1 MKFKNRTVAI
11 VSSPLQLISTGE
23 YIHQNK
29 IKNYIIIVLFYSKK
43 ELEQIREINKI
54 YNLSLEIKL
63 RGYPII
69 QYFNL
74 FIISQKIRSC
84 KNLIIGNFFSDPH
97 LFFYNLILKSRTT
110 VVDDGMIVTSIP
122 NFIGSNKRIL
132 KPSLIKKIFYRAFE
146 YPKKIDLF
154 SIFPVAVHRLI
165 SLKKNNLSILNSK
178 IIRKKTSKVL
188 MIIGQ
193 PFVEHKM
200 ISLENYIS
208 IIQSIYKDFKSYK
221 LIYFPSRKELPQ
233 KLNRL
238 RNIGDLDIVQ
248 SVNNIEIYLLK
259 NKFIP
264 KKIVGFTS
272 SALITLNT
280 IFNSNNNL
288 IDISC
293 FKLILN
299 DNRLPRDVIS
309 KMYETLYEKGIHKY
323 EI

>member
-1 MKFKNRTVAI
+1 MKFKNRVVAI

-29 IKNYIIIVLFYSKK
+29 IKNYIIIVLFYNKK
-43 ELEQIREINKI
+43 ELKQIQEVNKI

-63 RGYPII
+63 RGYPVI
-69 QYFNL
+69 QYYNL
-74 FIISQKIRSC
+74 FIISKKIKSC
-84 KNLIIGNFFSDPH
+84 QNLLIGNFFSDPH

-110 VVDDGMIVTSIP
+110 VVDDGMIVNLIP

-132 KPSLIKKIFYRAFE
+132 KPGLIKKIFYKAFE

-154 SIFPVAVHRLI
+154 SIFPVAAHKLI

-193 PFVEHKM
+193 PFVEYKM
-200 ISLENYIS
+200 ITLEYYIS
-208 IIQSIYKDFKSYK
+208 IIQSIKKDFKSYK
-221 LIYFPSRKELPQ
+221 LIYFPSRKELPK
-233 KLNRL
+233 KLNSL
-238 RNIGDLDIVQ
+238 SNVCDIDIVQ
-248 SVNNIEIYLLK
+248 SVNNIEIYFLK

-272 SALITLNT
+272 SAMITLNT
-280 IFNSNNNL
+280 MFNSNNNL

-293 FKLILN
+293 LKLIFN
-299 DNRLPRDVIS
+299 DNRLSKDVIS
-309 KMYETLYEKGIHKY
+309 KMYETLYQKGIYKY